1 MSAAPDMLAQL
12 EQLQAMIGELAPVA
26 SEPYAK
32 RTLERARRR
41 ERELQAELRKIGVIV
56 QLAEVA

>member
-12 EQLQAMIGELAPVA
+12 EQLQAMIREFSPIATG
-26 SEPYAK
+26 PYA

-41 ERELQAELRKIGVIV
+41 ERDLQQRLRQVGVIV